1 MDKDAAYAEIERNGG
16 AAYAKTFAARY
27 PDEPL
32 TPFCH
37 RYLFEQA
44 QRDEAEHDAGAATHD
59 DERGFA
65 LRSLA
70 RMEAS
75 SHIAQAAASASRDAA
90 AAAHTSGAR
99 GSALGLLDH
108 DRRARVGDGRSG
120 KRGPQ
125 SRLARMG
132 KASCAISDA
141 SGRAFAPVNVM
152 CIGGANGASPQTTRQ
167 PMHVPHRYDIDA
179 TRLHERV
186 DRTNRPIG
194 ACRGRSERS
203 IILQVSFSFAPYY
216 LRHCPW
222 PFRTAAAAT
231 CGSSTGFH
239 DLHSGNGT
247 DRFLTEN

>member
-90 AAAHTSGAR
+90 AAAHTSAR
-99 GSALGLLDH
+99 AARRSAFWTMIAAL
-108 DRRARVGDGRSG
+108 
-120 KRGPQ
+120 
-125 SRLARMG
+125 
-132 KASCAISDA
+132 
-141 SGRAFAPVNVM
+141 
-152 CIGGANGASPQTTRQ
+152 
-167 PMHVPHRYDIDA
+167 
-179 TRLHERV
+179 
-186 DRTNRPIG
+186 
-194 ACRGRSERS
+194 
-203 IILQVSFSFAPYY
+203 
-216 LRHCPW
+216 
-222 PFRTAAAAT
+222 AAAT
-231 CGSSTGFH
+231 GVVVNAALNLGWLEWARH
-239 DLHSGNGT
+239 LAQ
-247 DRFLTEN
+247 